1 MKNKLISLGLVAG
14 FSIVALSSCNDY
26 LKKGEDQVILT
37 IGDKKITADEL
48 LSEFKDSNSTSVA
61 AFYNAISEVLIR
73 NATKTYA
80 ASSELQTQVDTEIE
94 RFKEYVRSKRK

>member
-14 FSIVALSSCNDY
+14 FSLVALSSCNEI

-37 IGDKKITADEL
+37 IGNEKITADEL
-48 LSEFKDSNSTSVA
+48 LGEFKESNSSSVA

-73 NATKTYA
+73 NATRTGL
-80 ASSELQTQVDTEIE
+80 SNE
-94 RFKEYVRSKRK
+94 

>member
-61 AFYNAISEVLIR
+61 IMLLAKY
-73 NATKTYA
+73 
-80 ASSELQTQVDTEIE
+80 
-94 RFKEYVRSKRK
+94 

>member
-48 LSEFKDSNSTSVA
+48 LSEFKDSNSDL
-61 AFYNAISEVLIR
+61 VL
-73 NATKTYA
+73 
-80 ASSELQTQVDTEIE
+80 EIW
-94 RFKEYVRSKRK
+94 FCKFS